1 MRRADAEHRSN
12 PHPRRYDTAGRVS
25 SVTGVEPD
33 PQAAPDPASR
43 TRHSYDYQSATTT
56 TVTADGIAGA
66 RTVTF
71 DAAARQ
77 LADTDPTGR
86 ATAQTWNDAADAVET
101 STDAAGLRTA
111 TEFDAQ
117 HRPVKMYGPAPAGWF
132 DGANGA
138 NPAPPAGQAMPTATT
153 AYDEGLA
160 GLSAAYWPNE
170 KFSGVAKGYELFDG
184 DGTGATRDWGSSE
197 PAVGV
202 GADHWSARLTGEVNL
217 PVAGAANA
225 WELGVTA
232 DDGARV
238 FLDDRLVVDG
248 WAGAVGGK
256 TAAVPFALSAGWHR
270 YRVEYRDV
278 TGAAS
283 LTARWKP
290 PSGAWVT
297 IPVSAFTP
305 RYDLET
311 STVDADGDKTAT
323 GYTDA
328 ANGIGPQHG
337 LAVATIDDPAGLAL
351 ARRTTYEAPG
361 AGRYFRRVAAR
372 LPKGAATETTF
383 GYYGDTESRAFP
395 NIAGCPSGSANQAGR
410 LEVSTDPAPAT
421 GPALTHEY
429 VYDAAGRTVFSRRTG
444 DATWE
449 CSTFDARG
457 RSTGGRDT
465 AGNQTTIAYSADGRT
480 VTTNFTDSAGTARS
494 TVATT
499 DLAGRATCYVDEW
512 GVVTRRVYDR
522 EGRLVGSWR
531 TLPGRS
537 ETQIEGFTYD
547 AAGRT
552 ATASEYVSNAS
563 GAQSTYS
570 YDAGGR
576 LATLARPGG
585 VLSESRAYYAETGR
599 LFTLIHRAGSTDL
612 YANVYGYTPAGR
624 ISGDWSSSYL
634 RNYGY
639 DRAGRLTT
647 VADGAATRAYGYDAN
662 SNRCDLTATATPS
675 VCDGTS
681 SGSLRYDNAD
691 RLTVSPAGSGYGY
704 DDHGNLTGY
713 SPAGGGSVTIG
724 YDASDHATLIDDG
737 VTRVEET
744 LAPSGRVLARK
755 ATTVA
760 TGQVTENVIYG
771 YDGPGDSPAWT
782 APAGTDFSAVVTYL
796 DGVWFYG
803 PVPVYEL
810 ANGHGDIVGTAYQN
824 GAFTPTPGADEYG
837 NGTPPANRRGWLAA
851 HDRFTT
857 HPALRLYRMGVR
869 LYDPT
874 TGRFLEPDPIEGG
887 SANNYDYVQADPLNA
902 YDLDGT
908 AGRPGSVGVAA
919 VTSGQERPGARSGA
933 MSPPLHGL
941 VVFAT
946 VQNLECTG
954 AFAGSTGWCS
964 SRWDCW

>member
-1 MRRADAEHRSN
+1 
-12 PHPRRYDTAGRVS
+12 
-25 SVTGVEPD
+25 
-33 PQAAPDPASR
+33 
-43 TRHSYDYQSATTT
+43 
-56 TVTADGIAGA
+56 
-66 RTVTF
+66 
-71 DAAARQ
+71 
-77 LADTDPTGR
+77 
-86 ATAQTWNDAADAVET
+86 
-101 STDAAGLRTA
+101 
-111 TEFDAQ
+111 
-117 HRPVKMYGPAPAGWF
+117 
-132 DGANGA
+132 
-138 NPAPPAGQAMPTATT
+138 
-153 AYDEGLA
+153 
-160 GLSAAYWPNE
+160 
-170 KFSGVAKGYELFDG
+170 
-184 DGTGATRDWGSSE
+184 
-197 PAVGV
+197 
-202 GADHWSARLTGEVNL
+202 
-217 PVAGAANA
+217 
-225 WELGVTA
+225 
-232 DDGARV
+232 
-238 FLDDRLVVDG
+238 
-248 WAGAVGGK
+248 
-256 TAAVPFALSAGWHR
+256 
-270 YRVEYRDV
+270 
-278 TGAAS
+278 
-283 LTARWKP
+283 
-290 PSGAWVT
+290 
-297 IPVSAFTP
+297 
-305 RYDLET
+305 
-311 STVDADGDKTAT
+311 
-323 GYTDA
+323 
-328 ANGIGPQHG
+328 
-337 LAVATIDDPAGLAL
+337 
-351 ARRTTYEAPG
+351 
-361 AGRYFRRVAAR
+361 
-372 LPKGAATETTF
+372 
-383 GYYGDTESRAFP
+383 
-395 NIAGCPSGSANQAGR
+395 
-410 LEVSTDPAPAT
+410 
-421 GPALTHEY
+421 
-429 VYDAAGRTVFSRRTG
+429 VFSRRTG

-499 DLAGRATCYVDEW
+499 DLAGRAARYVDEW
-512 GVVTRRVYDR
+512 GVVTRRTYDR
-522 EGRLVGSWR
+522 EGRLAGSWR

-585 VLSESRAYYAETGR
+585 VLSENRAYYAETGR

-647 VADGAATRAYGYDAN
+647 VGDGGVKRAYGYDAN

-704 DDHGNLTGY
+704 DAHGNLTAY

-724 YDASDHATLIDDG
+724 YDPSDHATLIDDG

-760 TGQVTENVIYG
+760 TGQVAENVIYG

-796 DGVWFYG
+796 DGAWFYG
-803 PVPVYEL
+803 PVPIYEL

-824 GAFTPTPGADEYG
+824 GAFTPTPLADEYG

-851 HDRFTT
+851 HDRYTT
-857 HPALRLYRMGVR
+857 HPALRLYRMGIR

-874 TGRFLEPDPIEGG
+874 TGRVLEPNPIEGG
-887 SANNYDYVQADPLNA
+887 SANNYDYTEADPLNA
-902 YDLDGT
+902 YDLDGNYCGT
-908 AGRPGSVGVAA
+908 GVARRVKKRVWNSHTRRYETRTKEICRSMA
-919 VTSGQERPGARSGA
+919 RGIKNAGDKEVVERLQKNNNRAAQSWGYRGSRDFTRKACSTQALRLVLSIPIPGKPG
-933 MSPPLHGL
+933 
-941 VVFAT
+941 
-946 VQNLECTG
+946 C
-954 AFAGSTGWCS
+954 AFAPLVWLWSAGCYAAY
-964 SRWDCW
+964 RL